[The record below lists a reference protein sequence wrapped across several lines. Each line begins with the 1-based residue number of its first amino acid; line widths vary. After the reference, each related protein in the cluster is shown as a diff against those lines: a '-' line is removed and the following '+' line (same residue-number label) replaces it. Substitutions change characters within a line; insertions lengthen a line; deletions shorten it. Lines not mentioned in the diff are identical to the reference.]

1 MSVVIKKLEET
12 EVTHEELFSLIKEVF
27 LKREEEGI
35 HVSYTDFT
43 IDDFDSHVKDAIV
56 IVAVDE
62 DNGKPIGMVSLR
74 LFRDGGELREYGY
87 EELLAV
93 SNTVQH
99 LGVGTQLFK
108 AEKKAAE
115 ELGLCYIKSDT
126 SVKAT
131 SSVFFHKKQG
141 YMIDGYQSSGL
152 TNTYSYT
159 FRLPIKRSFKTT
171 RIYCKARFLLFY
183 IIIRLS
189 KDSKG
194 NYYPLGKLLRELNV
208 IS

>member
-12 EVTHEELFSLIKEVF
+12 GVTHEELFSLIKEVF

-43 IDDFDSHVKDAIV
+43 IDDFNLHVKDAIV
-56 IVAVDE
+56 FVAVDE
-62 DNGKPIGMVSLR
+62 KNGKPVGMVSLR
-74 LFRDGGELREYGY
+74 LFRDGERLREYGY

-93 SNTVQH
+93 SNTVQR
-99 LGVGTQLFK
+99 LGVGSQLFK
-108 AEKKAAE
+108 AEKMAAKD
-115 ELGLCYIKSDT
+115 LGLSYIKSDT

-131 SSVFFHKKQG
+131 SSVTFHKKRG
-141 YMIDGYQSSGL
+141 YIINGYQSSGL

-159 FRLPIKRSFKTT
+159 FILPIKRSIKTT
-171 RIYCKARFLLFY
+171 QLYCKVRFLLLF

-189 KDSKG
+189 KDSEG
-194 NYYPLGKLLRELNV
+194 NYYPIGKMLRKLKI

>member
-1 MSVVIKKLEET
+1 MSVIIKRLEET

-35 HVSYTDFT
+35 HVSYIDFT
-43 IDDFDSHVKDAIV
+43 IDDFSLHIKDAIV

-62 DNGKPIGMVSLR
+62 GSGKPVGMVSLR
-74 LFRDGGELREYGY
+74 LFRDGEVLREYGY

-93 SNTVQH
+93 SNSVQR
-99 LGVGTQLFK
+99 LGVGSQLFK
-108 AEKKAAE
+108 AEKKAASN
-115 ELGLCYIKSDT
+115 LGLSYIRSDT

-131 SSVFFHKKQG
+131 SSVTFHKKRG
-141 YMIDGYQSSGL
+141 YIIDGYQSSGL

-159 FRLPIKRSFKTT
+159 FILPIKRSLKTT
-171 RIYCKARFLLFY
+171 TFYCKVRFLIFFV
-183 IIIRLS
+183 IIRLS
-189 KDSKG
+189 KDSEG
-194 NYYPLGKLLRELNV
+194 NYYPLGKLLRKLKV